1 MNMKVSKKRLKEIE
15 SVYQSM
21 GLTTKQLECFKVLNI
36 LTKQTKQKPPIVFIE
51 TGTTSDSDGEVS
63 DAGLE

>member
-1 MNMKVSKKRLKEIE
+1 MNMKLSKKRLKEIE

-21 GLTTKQLECFKVLNI
+21 GLTSEQLEYFNALNI
-36 LTKQTKQKPPIVFIE
+36 LTKQAKQKPPIVFIE
-51 TGTTSDSDGEVS
+51 AGTTSDSDGEVS

>member
-21 GLTTKQLECFKVLNI
+21 GLTTEQFEYFNALNALSRQAKEEYPFI
-36 LTKQTKQKPPIVFIE
+36 FIE
-51 TGTTSDSDGEVS
+51 TGTTSDSNGEVQN
-63 DAGLE
+63 AGLE